1 MSIQKFEDSDFN
13 TLYTSL
19 REVIDSSRQYATSQ
33 VNQALILAYWNIGKI
48 IKLNVLEN
56 KKANYGEETIG
67 NLAQKLTT
75 DYGQGFGQ
83 RNLFRMTRFFEM
95 FPDLQI
101 LTTVSAKLSWSHFVD
116 LIKIEDEIKREFYIS
131 ICANERWSVRTLR
144 ERINSML
151 YERTAISKKPD
162 STIRNDLA
170 SLNEQKQMSTDLF
183 LRDPYIFDFLGLKD
197 SFSEKDLENTIL
209 LELEKFLLEFGNDF
223 AFLSRQKRIQ
233 IGGNDYYIDLLFYH
247 RKLKRLVVI
256 ELKVGDFIPEYK
268 GQVELYLK
276 WLSRHEKMEDE
287 QEPIAIILCSGKEQE
302 VVELM
307 DLEKDNIHISE
318 YWLKLPPKEILQQK
332 LHKAIENA
340 KSKIEAKEM
349 KELDW

>member
-1 MSIQKFEDSDFN
+1 MSVQKIEDSHFN
-13 TLYTSL
+13 SLYRSL
-19 REVIDSSRQYATSQ
+19 KEVIDSSRQYATSQ

-56 KKANYGEETIG
+56 KKASYGDETINKLAETLTADYGEG
-67 NLAQKLTT
+67 FSKSSLT
-75 DYGQGFGQ
+75 
-83 RNLFRMTRFFEM
+83 RMIKFYSLIS
-95 FPDLQI
+95 DLQI
-101 LTTVSAKLSWSHFVD
+101 VATLSQKLSWSHFVD

-170 SLNEQKQMSTDLF
+170 ALNEQKQMSTDLF
-183 LRDPYIFDFLGLKD
+183 LRNPYIFDFLGLKD

-276 WLSRHEKMEDE
+276 WLSKHEKLVDE

-302 VVELM
+302 IVELM

-318 YWLKLPPKEILQQK
+318 YWLKLPSKEILQQK
-332 LHKAIENA
+332 LHNAIENA

-349 KELDW
+349 KELD